1 MTAKIKLNAASGGGS
16 FSLQA
21 PSASANNRVFTI
33 PDVADGTIATTATA
47 GKTLQ
52 VVQNVT
58 TTRTATSSGTFVAT
72 SALVTI
78 TPTVAS
84 SKILI
89 QFTGNGNTQGN
100 DRYFVL
106 TVYRSIN
113 SGTYTNIAPQGSNKT
128 FGGNNNHGFTGVI
141 RGTSSRIQV
150 PFHVQYLDTPS
161 YSVGNSIVYKLYVR
175 SGGNEIEIPHS
186 DEAEPLIS
194 IAKEI
199 AA

>member
-1 MTAKIKLNAASGGGS
+1 MAIQINGNGTITGISSGGLPAGTVTSATLASGAGGK
-16 FSLQA
+16 
-21 PSASANNRVFTI
+21 I
-33 PDVADGTIATTATA
+33 
-47 GKTLQ
+47 LQ
-52 VVQNVT
+52 VVQNTT

-78 TPTVAS
+78 TPTAAS
-84 SKILI
+84 SKILL
-89 QFTGNGNTQGN
+89 QFTGQGNTQGDN
-100 DRYFVL
+100 RYFIL

-113 SGTYTNIAPQGSNKT
+113 SGTFTNIAPQGSNKT
-128 FGGNNNHGFTGVI
+128 FGGNDNHGFTGVC

-186 DEAEPLIS
+186 NEAEPLIS
-194 IAKEI
+194 MATEI